1 MIVIYSDYG
10 IFTGLTE
17 TDSCCDLRIFDTLYE
32 LQRRVFINDEAIHAA
47 PIPYLSL
54 EECLVGLTQAKDLC
68 VLEICI

>member
-1 MIVIYSDYG
+1 MIVSYSDYG
-10 IFTGLTE
+10 IFAGLAE
-17 TDSCCDLRIFDTLYE
+17 TDGCYDLRVFDTLYE

-54 EECLVGLTQAKDLC
+54 EEGLVGLTQAQDLC